1 MSHGHEILSHWGLT
15 WRYLTETVACAHAA
29 AAAACTPEKPQL
41 SLVTWC
47 LSVDVVAA
55 DGDGADDVVAAV
67 ESALLHAYWLAEPA
81 P

>member
-15 WRYLTETVACAHAA
+15 WRYLTETVACARAA
-29 AAAACTPEKPQL
+29 AAVCTPEKPQL

-47 LSVDVVAA
+47 LSVDVAA
-55 DGDGADDVVAAV
+55 GGDGADDVVAV

>member
-1 MSHGHEILSHWGLT
+1 MT
-15 WRYLTETVACAHAA
+15 WRYLTETVACARAA
-29 AAAACTPEKPQL
+29 AAAACTPETPQL

-55 DGDGADDVVAAV
+55 DGDGADDVVAV
-67 ESALLHAYWLAEPA
+67 ESALLHPCLQVGPA

>member
-15 WRYLTETVACAHAA
+15 WRYLTETVACAHA

-55 DGDGADDVVAAV
+55 DGDGADDVVVAV
-67 ESALLHAYWLAEPA
+67 ESALLHPCLQVGPA